1 MTKEQLIDFCNR
13 KFNIY
18 SKTSKIHITS
28 YTAYDNDEN
37 IKARFYH
44 LKFAITENRDAT
56 IVLTLNDVTHDV
68 VVNNILISVGIQTFC
83 INNDI
88 TAPDQTDAEI
98 CKFISDTIDTYK
110 NSKIV
115 CHLDLNAIEQE
126 DSANLVYNC

>member
-88 TAPDQTDAEI
+88 TAPVQTDAEI

-115 CHLDLNAIEQE
+115 CRLDLNAIEQE
-126 DSANLVYNC
+126 DSANLVYN

>member
-1 MTKEQLIDFCNR
+1 MTKEHLIDFCNR

-18 SKTSKIHITS
+18 SKTSKIHITT
-28 YTAYDNDEN
+28 YVAYDNDEN

-44 LKFAITENRDAT
+44 LKFAIAENRDAT

-68 VVNNILISVGIQTFC
+68 VVNCILISVGIQTFC
-83 INNDI
+83 IDNDI
-88 TAPDQTDAEI
+88 TAAVQTDEEI
-98 CKFISDTIDTYK
+98 CKFIADTIDTYK
-110 NSKIV
+110 KSKIV

>member
-18 SKTSKIHITS
+18 SKTSKTHITT
-28 YTAYDNDEN
+28 YVAYDNDEN

-44 LKFAITENRDAT
+44 LKFAITEHRDAT

-88 TAPDQTDAEI
+88 TAPVQTDAEI
-98 CKFISDTIDTYK
+98 CKFIADTIDTYK
-110 NSKIV
+110 KSKIV
-115 CHLDLNAIEQE
+115 CNYTL
-126 DSANLVYNC
+126 